1 MNGYGILSTISA
13 GTLNIN
19 NLALVVTAIAVTC
32 FTVVFT
38 VLFVSYRK
46 FACAELDSGKRDI
59 ELIEQFFYDKK
70 KSSVIKKKALSIL
83 KTVIYTLVMA
93 FITVCLVFTVFVR
106 FSQNMP
112 NGTKSLMAIATNS
125 MSEKNENNDYLF
137 NYGLNNQFP
146 AQSIIVLEKI
156 DPKDVKQYDV
166 IAFRLSSGITLVHRV
181 RSINYDENGNVTY
194 ATRGDLYASDDKG
207 IVLGPDDVVGRYTGR
222 FIPYFGAFVLFLQSA
237 SGIVTVI
244 ALIFCLVMFDRNT
257 GKIAKVQADRTD
269 YLIEELGISDV
280 HEDSEI
286 TVDFVEK
293 IYLDKV
299 GYLIRDNTVKVKKID
314 DDEVS
319 CDNSSQKVVSS
330 EKTDETVGDKVENLN
345 VADTESPETA
355 NENDAF
361 SEKETADEEEN
372 DGDTTKGET
381 EGD

>member
-1 MNGYGILSTISA
+1 MNVYSILSTISA
-13 GTLNIN
+13 RALDTNK
-19 NLALVVTAIAVTC
+19 LAFVVTAIAVAC

-38 VLFVSYRK
+38 VLFVSYSK

-59 ELIEQFFYDKK
+59 ELIEQYFYDKK

-93 FITVCLVFTVFVR
+93 FITVCLVFTLFVR
-106 FSQNMP
+106 FSQSMP

-194 ATRGDLYASDDKG
+194 ATRGDLYASDDQG
-207 IVLGPDDVVGRYTGR
+207 VVLGPDDVVGRYTGR
-222 FIPYFGAFVLFLQSA
+222 YIPYFGAFVLFLQSA

-269 YLIEELGISDV
+269 YLVEELGISDV

-299 GYLIRDNTVKVKKID
+299 GYLIRDDTVKVKRID
-314 DDEVS
+314 DA
-319 CDNSSQKVVSS
+319 
-330 EKTDETVGDKVENLN
+330 ET
-345 VADTESPETA
+345 TA
-355 NENDAF
+355 NGVEDNKESDASLEENYASLDKENADL
-361 SEKETADEEEN
+361 ETNNEETAD
-372 DGDTTKGET
+372 GESK
-381 EGD
+381 DA